1 MIIQSKLPTEIA
13 GTYQQGTAAVQR
25 HGAGAGTAPRTETAR
40 SDRVTLSEQGEELRR
55 LLKAIQGAPDIRE
68 EKVRQLRE
76 AIQQGTYQPSTAVL
90 VERLIQAGGI

>member
-13 GTYQQGTAAVQR
+13 GAYQQGPAGVHR
-25 HGAGAGTAPRTETAR
+25 GGAGTATRTETPR

-55 LLKAIQGAPDIRE
+55 LLKAVQGAPDIRE

-76 AIQQGTYQPSTAVL
+76 AVQQGTYQPSTAEL